1 MKHTPYLPSY
11 LRLAIITLA
20 GLTTA
25 TWLQAT
31 PIYTWED
38 DQGTTHFSD
47 QPRSGATI
55 VELNTLQPIKPEPH
69 KRLPTTP
76 SSNTPPY
83 NTETT
88 EFQDTQT
95 TQAAATIRLLSPLDQ
110 QTLRDNEGMISV
122 SVATNQKLGKDH
134 STQLLLDGTQYGQPQ
149 TQLNWRLSNIDRG
162 SHTLQAQI
170 LNNGKVIASS
180 EVITVY
186 LHRASLL
193 QRQPPAIKPK

>member
-1 MKHTPYLPSY
+1 MINRLLAKTHETYTLSAILSATSY
-11 LRLAIITLA
+11 HHFGRTDHSDMAA
-20 GLTTA
+20 G
-25 TWLQAT
+25 
-31 PIYTWED
+31 
-38 DQGTTHFSD
+38 H
-47 QPRSGATI
+47 PRFIPGRMT
-55 VELNTLQPIKPEPH
+55 KEPH
-69 KRLPTTP
+69 ISLISPDPVPLSLSSIPYSPLNP
-76 SSNTPPY
+76 SLTRDYRQRHPAILPPY

-162 SHTLQAQI
+162 SHTPTSPDTQ
-170 LNNGKVIASS
+170 
-180 EVITVY
+180 
-186 LHRASLL
+186 
-193 QRQPPAIKPK
+193 